1 MGTIF
6 VKEGRDER
14 DNCVVQKMEKVE
26 PSQRKY

>member
-1 MGTIF
+1 MGTIS

-14 DNCVVQKMEKVE
+14 DNCVVQKMEKIE